1 MPGGGVALS
10 RVARRTPSGDTGR
23 RSRAPISPAMTVAMA
38 MAIAM
43 NDDKIPVLVGCGQ
56 ITQRQPDLRA
66 ALAPLALMAQ
76 ATGLAADNSGAS
88 AALLQALGTAAVI
101 RLFAD
106 TSPRFACP
114 FGRYTKP
121 PLTLAHSLGAGQVR
135 RHIYT
140 HPGGNMPG
148 AQRRPVQHLCAG
160 LSTIALR
167 ATAHPLPQET
177 LDETQPRTSRPVRP

>member
-23 RSRAPISPAMTVAMA
+23 RSRAAISPAMTVAMA

-56 ITQRQPDLRA
+56 ITQRQPDPRA

-76 ATGLAADNSGAS
+76 AAGLAADDSRPG
-88 AALLQALGTAAVI
+88 AALLQALDTAAVI

-121 PLTLAHSLGAGQVR
+121 PFTLAHSLGAGQVR